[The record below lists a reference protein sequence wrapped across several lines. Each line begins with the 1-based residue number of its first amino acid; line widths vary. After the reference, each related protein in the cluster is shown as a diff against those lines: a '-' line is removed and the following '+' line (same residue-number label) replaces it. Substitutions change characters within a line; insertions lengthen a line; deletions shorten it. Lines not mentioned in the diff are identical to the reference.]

1 MSKLIW
7 GKVGERLYETGVR
20 YGVFY
25 PRRGVAEAWNGL
37 TSVSEN
43 PTGAE
48 SNPVYA
54 DNIKYLNLFSAEE
67 FAATIEALDCP
78 NGFKKCLGEV
88 EGAKGVTIAQQ
99 PRESFAFSYQ
109 TNIGNDVEQDDY
121 GYRIHIF
128 FSCNAVGSETAYT
141 TIGDNTEPISHSY
154 EINATPVQVDDRHK
168 PTAVMVIDSVKMSKA
183 GFFNALKGI
192 EDLLYGTDKTDPE
205 KPTIS
210 KIMDIFSEKIYLRD
224 SSGNALLDSNG
235 SMLQSSVYR

>member
-7 GKVGERLYETGVR
+7 DEAGKRLYETGVQ
-20 YGVFY
+20 YGVYY

-43 PTGAE
+43 PIGAE

-54 DNIKYLNLFSAEE
+54 DNIKYLNLISAED

-78 NGFKKCLGEV
+78 DGFKKCLGEV
-88 EGAKGVTIAQQ
+88 EGAIGITIAQQ

-109 TNIGNDVEQDDY
+109 TIVGNDTEQDNY
-121 GYRIHIF
+121 GYRIHILF
-128 FSCNAVGSETAYT
+128 NCNAVGSEISYT
-141 TIGDNTEPISHSY
+141 TIGDSTEPVSHSY
-154 EINATPVQVDDRHK
+154 EINATPVQADDKHK

-192 EDLLYGTDKTDPE
+192 EDLLYGTDETDPQ

-210 KIMDIFSEKIYLRD
+210 KIRDIFYEKIYLRD

-235 SMLQSSVYR
+235 DMLQSSVYC